1 MAPKGSWS
9 TSFFGFWNDL
19 DACAQTAEYASIDP
33 PNAFDAM
40 DNSYYRSPAGTP
52 ARDSVLFAKF
62 ATVITSSDQLSSVC
76 ALTTG
81 PAMFTSCMQSLLPA
95 SDVFTTL
102 LKAPLEA
109 LRPQLAQTSQAIA
122 GLNVSFVQWA
132 TIAGVDQVLHQPM
145 ITSSSTSSSWSFIG
159 WMTMFDWA
167 NDQREV
173 YSFQGDLN
181 TNVLMSRPHPFEVM
195 AMNPVELPYNACPYF
210 WVVCITGTE
219 KQHFRDC
226 PTALTQENSTT
237 SNNMPIVK

>member
-1 MAPKGSWS
+1 WS
-9 TSFFGFWNDL
+9 TSFCGFWNDL
-19 DACAQTAEYASIDP
+19 DACAQTAEYASIHP

-40 DNSYYRSPAGTP
+40 DNSYYRSPAGT
-52 ARDSVLFAKF
+52 
-62 ATVITSSDQLSSVC
+62 
-76 ALTTG
+76 
-81 PAMFTSCMQSLLPA
+81 PA

-132 TIAGVDQVLHQPM
+132 TIAGVDPVLHQPM

-210 WVVCITGTE
+210 WVVCIIGTE

-226 PTALTQENSTT
+226 PTALTQESSTT
-237 SNNMPIVK
+237 SNNLPIVK

>member
-1 MAPKGSWS
+1 MCCNGNPMPCVQP
-9 TSFFGFWNDL
+9 SFG
-19 DACAQTAEYASIDP
+19 
-33 PNAFDAM
+33 
-40 DNSYYRSPAGTP
+40 YYDDCGTLYRHEVNI

-109 LRPQLAQTSQAIA
+109 LRPQLTQTSQAIA

-159 WMTMFDWA
+159 WMTMFDWV

-181 TNVLMSRPHPFEVM
+181 TYVLISRPHPFDVM

-210 WVVCITGTE
+210 WVVGIIGTV
-219 KQHFRDC
+219 KRHFRDC
-226 PTALTQENSTT
+226 PTALTQESSTT